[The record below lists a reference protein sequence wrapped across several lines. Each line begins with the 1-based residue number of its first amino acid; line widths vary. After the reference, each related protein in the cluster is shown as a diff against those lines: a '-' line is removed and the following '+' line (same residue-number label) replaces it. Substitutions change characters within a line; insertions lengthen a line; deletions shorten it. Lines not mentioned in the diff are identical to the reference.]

1 VTADTGHAQAIAP
14 MPHAAPLP
22 TIYLLHEGTG
32 GGAHDRRDI
41 VGAAAQRAGIGFVA
55 LDSLACDY
63 AKLPQLRA
71 GDMLFNCGRGS
82 VRLETL
88 LWHPGVATFRT
99 CGSDIFTNGGDTTA
113 YCAALA
119 RQGFPVP
126 RTVHRLPP
134 DNDALAGIADHL
146 GGFPL
151 IVKAGDGTLGV
162 GVMLIESL
170 RSLRSVADFLR
181 TTGREFI
188 LREYIEPQ
196 HVARLVVLGDEV
208 VASLKYAIGAQDFR
222 GLPYRMGGEQRSFGA
237 QIEQLAIAASAAC
250 HHAFTGVDILI
261 DQDGK
266 PFILEVNPPSNFVA
280 LERDLGIPIGDRIVQ
295 FLMRAASSALGGGK
309 LTATAG

>member
-1 VTADTGHAQAIAP
+1 MSDVEQSQYIGP
-14 MPHAAPLP
+14 ESPHGRVPAL
-22 TIYLLHEGTG
+22 YLLHEGTS

-41 VGAAAQRAGIGFVA
+41 VAAAAARAGVDFIA
-55 LDSLACDY
+55 LDSLTCDY
-63 AKLPQLRA
+63 AALPRLQA

-88 LWHPGVATFRT
+88 LWHPSVATFRT

-134 DNDALAGIADHL
+134 HNDALAGITDYL

-151 IVKAGDGTLGV
+151 IVKTWDGTLGV
-162 GVMLIESL
+162 GVMLIESM
-170 RSLRSVADFLR
+170 RSLRSVVDFLR

-188 LREYIEPQ
+188 MREYINPK

-208 VASLKYAIGAQDFR
+208 IASLKYAIRPDDFR
-222 GLPYRMGGEQRSFGA
+222 GLPYRMGGEQMTFGA
-237 QIEQLAIAASAAC
+237 QIEQLAVDASAAC
-250 HHAFTGVDILI
+250 RHNFTGVDIII
-261 DQDGK
+261 DHDEK

-280 LERDLGIPIGDRIVQ
+280 LERELGIPIGDRIVG
-295 FLMRAASSALGGGK
+295 FLAAIAKSKA
-309 LTATAG
+309 ARQ